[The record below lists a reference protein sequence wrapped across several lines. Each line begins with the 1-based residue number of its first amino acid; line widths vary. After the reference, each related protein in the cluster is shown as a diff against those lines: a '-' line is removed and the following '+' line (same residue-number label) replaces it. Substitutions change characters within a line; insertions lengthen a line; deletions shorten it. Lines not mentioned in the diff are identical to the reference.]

1 MKKIIFVV
9 VAGFSMAAH
18 AQDSLNTG
26 NTYTDKDKKYVNNEN
41 PTLDKTFIWSIG
53 IEPSIPIGHFHDL
66 AKFGFG
72 ASLQGELKASRN
84 VGLTV
89 NAGYIAYSGK
99 TVDTISYPNFK
110 YWPVMGG
117 LKLYMGKAYLH
128 GQAGAGFG
136 EKGLGTSF
144 WYGGGLGV
152 NFTKRVDAELRYM
165 GWKQNEVSSGE
176 GSNGGIYN
184 GGNGGNGG
192 APAYGGHYSTLG
204 LRLAVNF

>member
-1 MKKIIFVV
+1 MKKIILVV
-9 VAGFSMAAH
+9 VAVLSIAAN

-26 NTYTDKDKKYVNNEN
+26 NMYSDKDKNYGEN

-53 IEPSIPIGHFHDL
+53 FEPSIPIGHFHDL

-72 ASLQGELKASRN
+72 GSLQGEIKASRN
-84 VGLTV
+84 VGVTI

-136 EKGLGTSF
+136 DKGLGTSF
-144 WYGGGLGV
+144 WYGAGLGV
-152 NFTKRVDAELRYM
+152 NFTKRIDAELKYT
-165 GWKQNEVSSGE
+165 GWKQNEVSSNGE
-176 GSNGGIYN
+176 GIYN
-184 GGNGGNGG
+184 GGGNGG
-192 APAYGGHYSTLG
+192 SGGTGTPVYGGHYSTLG